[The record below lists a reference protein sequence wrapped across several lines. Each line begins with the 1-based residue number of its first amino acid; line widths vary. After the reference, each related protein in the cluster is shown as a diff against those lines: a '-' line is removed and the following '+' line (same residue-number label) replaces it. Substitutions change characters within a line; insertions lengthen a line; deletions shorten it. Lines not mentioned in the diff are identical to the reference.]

1 MRVGPPTGGSD
12 AAAPADPVRLLKRS
26 GPTGFNAQVPAWF
39 LLKGTKVME
48 ANESGAADEQL
59 DGTCRRPRA
68 SRGLGHA
75 TDVVQQPTKCA
86 VSMNFIVLNERGRRT
101 SNALR

>member
-1 MRVGPPTGGSD
+1 MG
-12 AAAPADPVRLLKRS
+12 L
-26 GPTGFNAQVPAWF
+26 
-39 LLKGTKVME
+39 
-48 ANESGAADEQL
+48 NESGAADEQL

-86 VSMNFIVLNERGRRT
+86 VSMNFIVLNERGAA
-101 SNALR
+101 SGFFDLSHVLDGLLR